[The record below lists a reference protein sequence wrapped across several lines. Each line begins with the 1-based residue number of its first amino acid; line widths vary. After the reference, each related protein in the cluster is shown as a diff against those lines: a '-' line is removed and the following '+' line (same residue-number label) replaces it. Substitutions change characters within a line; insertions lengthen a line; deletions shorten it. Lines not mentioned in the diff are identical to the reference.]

1 MDASGSSQL
10 SQYLESLSLAPAIKS
25 VHSAPGTSVFGKIKC
40 LSCSTLTDFLRALS
54 REIVLGVSKDIVY
67 LMELTSDSLTELS
80 TSCFSVASR
89 NATLSQAKTV
99 YAGRKFNHL
108 RRFFLIALVVSCSR
122 YSFNVNTTYS
132 IDAFFG
138 TMGSAIFWLA
148 LVLLA
153 SALIIGTILNSLIKS
168 MMGKMKQTESTACY
182 LLGWIKRLQLTGLG
196 RQITH
201 PMPPIAKIE
210 ESVRETSGSMMLS
223 CPETRQAV
231 HFALTS
237 FSRDLRSAT
246 EALRHTSE
254 PLKECISNIDVLET
268 KDVPSIS
275 HLQSLLTEI
284 FRTQTLH
291 CYREILLS
299 LETPFPFDNREK
311 SSTSNIL
318 ELLMLPLYL
327 ADITSSIDKFQRRLL
342 LICREAATDIEEDSF
357 QYVDQPTSDARM
369 ESCAVIKEAGKYSN
383 GCVTSVTHTS
393 VHDPVLSQSVSN
405 SIGDTQGSLTAS
417 EIKLGKSDWGN
428 RTNQK
433 QAQSIASCYTDIRL
447 QLLHQ
452 RHAAECTLNTLWL
465 CEQELSKK
473 EVTRLLLHQPAQSDR
488 VKRDDVKNSKSTT
501 TIRPHVSCCSDI
513 APQMSSQDTGCLP
526 DGYRLSEGLNEN
538 EKGEGGS
545 AGEGVVGRLHR
556 VVTILSRS
564 SAEQGTLDGSGR
576 DPDTAQPLCDRLLHL
591 ISLIES
597 ASSSDSR
604 SPHPTCST
612 ALTPDHS
619 GYLNNDTSR
628 LPMMRGSKSEDATMP
643 PCGDGDKALA
653 EYESVNHDI
662 SNADFNNLLNDDIE
676 SKIAKVYI
684 ATIPALTIASTPLL
698 RSDDRL
704 GGARHSAINT
714 QTLLSELHSHIHT
727 MSMNREVVEKVIDLD
742 LHDVDST
749 CDIAQSSSTCENIR
763 PSGGI
768 DNLRCVTIEEVPLN
782 GVTVLSCQA
791 PGEECDDQAMGTQEK
806 KHRHTAAVPQPHYD
820 YSAISLSNELSAVL
834 RGVKKMEGIQFS
846 IDSDDDDDDD
856 DDDKNIL
863 KELDYIEVEVAGD
876 T

>member
-25 VHSAPGTSVFGKIKC
+25 VHSAPGPSVLRKIIC
-40 LSCSTLTDFLRALS
+40 LSCSTLTDFLRSLS

-138 TMGSAIFWLA
+138 TMGFAIFWLA

-153 SALIIGTILNSLIKS
+153 SPLIIGTILNSLIKS

-210 ESVRETSGSMMLS
+210 ESVQEISGSMILS

-254 PLKECISNIDVLET
+254 PLKECRNSNIDVQVT
-268 KDVPSIS
+268 KNVPSIS

-311 SSTSNIL
+311 SYTSDIL

-342 LICREAATDIEEDSF
+342 LICREAATDIDEDSF

-369 ESCAVIKEAGKYSN
+369 ESCAATKEGGKHSN
-383 GCVTSVTHTS
+383 GCLTSVKHTS
-393 VHDPVLSQSVSN
+393 VHDPVLSQSISN
-405 SIGDTQGSLTAS
+405 SIGDTQRSLTAS
-417 EIKLGKSDWGN
+417 EIKLGKSDEGR

-447 QLLHQ
+447 QLLHH
-452 RHAAECTLNTLWL
+452 RHAVECTLNTLWL

-488 VKRDDVKNSKSTT
+488 VKRDDDKDSKSTT
-501 TIRPHVSCCSDI
+501 TIRPHVSCCSGI
-513 APQMSSQDTGCLP
+513 APQMSPPHTGCLP
-526 DGYRLSEGLNEN
+526 DGYGLSEGEN
-538 EKGEGGS
+538 EKGEG
-545 AGEGVVGRLHR
+545 EGVVDRLQR

-564 SAEQGTLDGSGR
+564 PAEQGALDGSGR
-576 DPDTAQPLCDRLLHL
+576 DFDTAQPLCDRLLHL

-597 ASSSDSR
+597 ASS
-604 SPHPTCST
+604 PHPTCPAS
-612 ALTPDHS
+612 LTPDPS
-619 GYLNNDTSR
+619 GCLNNDTSC
-628 LPMMRGSKSEDATMP
+628 LPMMRGSESEDATMP
-643 PCGDGDKALA
+643 QCGDGDGDKALA
-653 EYESVNHDI
+653 YESVNQDI
-662 SNADFNNLLNDDIE
+662 GNADFNNLLNDDIE
-676 SKIAKVYI
+676 SRIAKVYI
-684 ATIPALTIASTPLL
+684 ATIPALTIASTSLL
-698 RSDDRL
+698 RSNDRL

-742 LHDVDST
+742 LHDVNST
-749 CDIAQSSSTCENIR
+749 CDIAQSSRTCENIR
-763 PSGGI
+763 PSGEI
-768 DNLRCVTIEEVPLN
+768 DSLRY
-782 GVTVLSCQA
+782 VTVEEAPLKGNTALSRQA
-791 PGEECDDQAMGTQEK
+791 PGKECDDHAMGTQEK

-834 RGVKKMEGIQFS
+834 RGVKKMEDIQFS
-846 IDSDDDDDDD
+846 IDSDDDDDDDD

-863 KELDYIEVEVAGD
+863 KELDYIEVEVEVVGD